1 VSTSKR
7 TNVATAAD
15 GVRGCP
21 SQDVDVLEPHAG
33 DVPTREET
41 FSHKYGRMDS
51 MRTTV
56 DIPDAIYRRLKS
68 RAASEGRSTKAL
80 ILRGVKEVLK
90 TTRRK
95 AGRQVSLP
103 IVRSR
108 RPGSVEL
115 DNARIYE
122 IISFP

>member
-1 VSTSKR
+1 
-7 TNVATAAD
+7 
-15 GVRGCP
+15 
-21 SQDVDVLEPHAG
+21 
-33 DVPTREET
+33 
-41 FSHKYGRMDS
+41 

-90 TTRRK
+90 ITRRK
-95 AGRQVSLP
+95 PGRKVSLP